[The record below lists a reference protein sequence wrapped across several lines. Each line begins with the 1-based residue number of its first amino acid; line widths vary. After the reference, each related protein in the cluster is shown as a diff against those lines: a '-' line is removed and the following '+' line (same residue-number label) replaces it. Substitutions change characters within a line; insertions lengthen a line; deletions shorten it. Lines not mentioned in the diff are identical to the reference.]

1 MRRRITERIRWC
13 SITEESIIIARKR
26 VITGLALSTKMI
38 AKLLGDDERMVL
50 EVYSHIV
57 DEKEN
62 VAETINKVFTS
73 VVSQYFAYG
82 NIAGFLGA
90 V

>member
-1 MRRRITERIRWC
+1 MSGEKLPPRASSTAECPLRGGGAKLC
-13 SITEESIIIARKR
+13 HQ
-26 VITGLALSTKMI
+26 VPALSTKMI
-38 AKLLGDDERMVL
+38 AKLLGDDERMIL

-90 V
+90 A